1 MEGRRYRLDGAI
13 DDGLA
18 SRCGVNTKTFDPSL
32 TVAALRGAALQRC
45 SSFLVQ
51 CENPLYRSF
60 GARGFL
66 FAFLLACLCE
76 LHRIRIVQAE
86 MGLAGSRTSFSFP
99 PNRKPSFLSAIF
111 CICHHVCPLVH
122 PILPVTA
129 FGWQFLYRG
138 CVFVVTVFLLGN
150 FASLATFRGRHSL
163 HGERRVHRQCDGRPE
178 ICRMQ
183 PRILRGIHQMRYAAR
198 IRQRGEKS

>member
-1 MEGRRYRLDGAI
+1 M
-13 DDGLA
+13 
-18 SRCGVNTKTFDPSL
+18 
-32 TVAALRGAALQRC
+32 TVAALECAALQRC
-45 SSFLVQ
+45 SFLLSIKVRTP
-51 CENPLYRSF
+51 CTGHSV
-60 GARGFL
+60 RGDFFL
-66 FAFLLACLCE
+66 LFLLACLCE

-138 CVFVVTVFLLGN
+138 CVFVVTVFLLSN
-150 FASLATFRGRHSL
+150 FSGFAAFRTTAFTR
-163 HGERRVHRQCDGRPE
+163 ERRVAGDCTPDNSVQNENGTEIGEAHYGGGIMSTILEKALTLVMSKTSATMRSFLQSALLGRGLRD
-178 ICRMQ
+178 CRV
-183 PRILRGIHQMRYAAR
+183 H
-198 IRQRGEKS
+198 

>member
-1 MEGRRYRLDGAI
+1 MCCAAEMQL
-13 DDGLA
+13 
-18 SRCGVNTKTFDPSL
+18 PSFY
-32 TVAALRGAALQRC
+32 Q
-45 SSFLVQ
+45 S
-51 CENPLYRSF
+51 ENPLYRSF

-122 PILPVTA
+122 PILPVSA

-138 CVFVVTVFLLGN
+138 CVFVVTVFLLSN
-150 FASLATFRGRHSL
+150 FSGFAAFRTTAFTN
-163 HGERRVHRQCDGRPE
+163 ERRVAGDCTPDNSVQNKNGTE
-178 ICRMQ
+178 IGEAHYGGGIMSTILEKALTFVMSKTSATMRSFLQ
-183 PRILRGIHQMRYAAR
+183 STLPRRKR
-198 IRQRGEKS
+198 S

>member
-1 MEGRRYRLDGAI
+1 MCCAAEMQL
-13 DDGLA
+13 
-18 SRCGVNTKTFDPSL
+18 PSFY
-32 TVAALRGAALQRC
+32 Q
-45 SSFLVQ
+45 S
-51 CENPLYRSF
+51 ENPLYRSF

-122 PILPVTA
+122 PNLPVTA

-150 FASLATFRGRHSL
+150 FASFATFRGRHSL
-163 HGERRVHRQCDGRPE
+163 HGERRVAGDCTPDNSVQNENGTE
-178 ICRMQ
+178 I
-183 PRILRGIHQMRYAAR
+183 
-198 IRQRGEKS
+198 GEAHYGNVDSQLLCKYR

>member
-1 MEGRRYRLDGAI
+1 MCCAAEMQL
-13 DDGLA
+13 
-18 SRCGVNTKTFDPSL
+18 PSFY
-32 TVAALRGAALQRC
+32 Q
-45 SSFLVQ
+45 S
-51 CENPLYRSF
+51 ENPLYRSF

-138 CVFVVTVFLLGN
+138 CIFVVTVFLLSN
-150 FASLATFRGRHSL
+150 FSGFAALWDDTPHMTCGWQQGTAPRIIAFRTETALKSEEHTMG
-163 HGERRVHRQCDGRPE
+163 
-178 ICRMQ
+178 
-183 PRILRGIHQMRYAAR
+183 RILRKIYHGIKPLSAR
-198 IRQRGEKS
+198 RICNR

>member
-1 MEGRRYRLDGAI
+1 MCCAAEMQL
-13 DDGLA
+13 
-18 SRCGVNTKTFDPSL
+18 PSFY
-32 TVAALRGAALQRC
+32 Q
-45 SSFLVQ
+45 S
-51 CENPLYRSF
+51 ENPLYRSF

-122 PILPVTA
+122 PNLPVTA

-150 FASLATFRGRHSL
+150 FASFATFRGRHSL
-163 HGERRVHRQCDGRPE
+163 HGERRVAGDCTPDNSVQNENGTEIGEAHYGV
-178 ICRMQ
+178 ICRHRKEVFYARKH
-183 PRILRGIHQMRYAAR
+183 PRAERPA
-198 IRQRGEKS
+198 